1 MRNGTI
7 ASIILGAALL
17 AATLA
22 VCHAQGMRYMDSS
35 GTIHFVDNI
44 NQVPRQ
50 YRPQIYP
57 PTPTPV
63 LDRKAQAEVRRA
75 QKEEEDRRIRAERDK
90 KREEERRKQELE
102 RQRQKEERELRRREE
117 ATSLIRGSR

>member
-1 MRNGTI
+1 MRKGTI
-7 ASIILGAALL
+7 ASIIMSAAFLV
-17 AATLA
+17 ATVA
-22 VCHAQGMRYMDSS
+22 VCCAQGMRYMDSS
-35 GTIHFVDNI
+35 GTIHFVDSI

-50 YRPQIYP
+50 YRAQIYP

-63 LDRKAQAEVRRA
+63 LDKRAQAQVRRA
-75 QKEEEDRRIRAERDK
+75 QKDEDDRRIRAERDK
-90 KREEERRKQELE
+90 KREEEQRKMEYE

>member
-1 MRNGTI
+1 
-7 ASIILGAALL
+7 
-17 AATLA
+17 
-22 VCHAQGMRYMDSS
+22 MRYMDSS